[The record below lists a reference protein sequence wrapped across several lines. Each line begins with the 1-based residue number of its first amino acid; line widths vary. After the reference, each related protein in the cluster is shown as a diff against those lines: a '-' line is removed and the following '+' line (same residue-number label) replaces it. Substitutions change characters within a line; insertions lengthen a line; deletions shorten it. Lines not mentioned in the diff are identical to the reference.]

1 MLFVVTSSESR
12 RSYGGMTSE
21 ERSSARRE
29 RLVAATIEVLAT
41 RGETATTMT
50 AICAEASLTERY
62 FYESFRNRDEA
73 LMAALDQ
80 VCNEIAAAALAA
92 VEQTDGDPGVRSRAA
107 IRAFV
112 DLVVADPARGRVAVI
127 ESTSTPALR
136 ARRHELVDWFA
147 ELVAQEAATLYGE
160 EAWPRERAKLHG
172 IVFVAGFAELLA
184 GWLGSEIRLD
194 SDQLVDLVGELIETL
209 SRRT

>member
-1 MLFVVTSSESR
+1 
-12 RSYGGMTSE
+12 
-21 ERSSARRE
+21 
-29 RLVAATIEVLAT
+29 
-41 RGETATTMT
+41 MT

-147 ELVAQEAATLYGE
+147 ELVAQETATQDGETAWTTKHATLPAQTG
-160 EAWPRERAKLHG
+160 RAPDG
-172 IVFVAGFAELLA
+172 GRGF
-184 GWLGSEIRLD
+184 
-194 SDQLVDLVGELIETL
+194 
-209 SRRT
+209 

>member
-1 MLFVVTSSESR
+1 MLFVATSSESR

-92 VEQTDGDPGVRSRAA
+92 VERTDGDPAVSRSERRRGGTGGVGTWG
-107 IRAFV
+107 
-112 DLVVADPARGRVAVI
+112 P
-127 ESTSTPALR
+127 
-136 ARRHELVDWFA
+136 
-147 ELVAQEAATLYGE
+147 
-160 EAWPRERAKLHG
+160 
-172 IVFVAGFAELLA
+172 
-184 GWLGSEIRLD
+184 GWS
-194 SDQLVDLVGELIETL
+194 Q
-209 SRRT
+209 

>member
-1 MLFVVTSSESR
+1 
-12 RSYGGMTSE
+12 
-21 ERSSARRE
+21 
-29 RLVAATIEVLAT
+29 
-41 RGETATTMT
+41 MT

-136 ARRHELVDWFA
+136 ARRPELVDWFA
-147 ELVAQEAATLYGE
+147 ALVAQEAATLSGQ
-160 EAWPRERAKLHG
+160 AASPPGRAKLPG
-172 IVFVAGFAELLA
+172 LAVVPGVAGQ
-184 GWLGSEIRLD
+184 LGSE
-194 SDQLVDLVGELIETL
+194 
-209 SRRT
+209 